1 MNRDRFDRCR
11 RQCRTVPI
19 ENDVGVGDDVDAHP
33 TRRRRHDR
41 VLSREEIGR
50 VSLHKWTVYV
60 RGANGEDLS
69 HCVAAVEFT
78 LHPSFEES
86 TRRLTKAPFE
96 VTETGWGEFDI
107 GVKMEFV
114 DGGAATTTTPLKLFP
129 TREEIAK
136 YGPQT
141 TKKPLIKERY
151 EEIVIHE
158 CDAAFSRRM
167 KAQGGKRAPKSEHDD
182 AWSTFTDRRELV
194 SIYAAREVTAERIKV
209 LEQQLEVLE
218 SIDANA

>member
-1 MNRDRFDRCR
+1 MTASTPASTTTTSSTTLT
-11 RQCRTVPI
+11 QPVI
-19 ENDVGVGDDVDAHP
+19 VGTIAYYLGKKADEYHSH
-33 TRRRRHDR
+33 R
-41 VLSREEIGR
+41 
-50 VSLHKWTVYV
+50 WTVYV
-60 RGANGEDLS
+60 RGLDGEDLT

-78 LHPSFEES
+78 LHPSFEEA
-86 TRRLTKAPFE
+86 TRRLTEAPFE

-107 GVKMEFV
+107 GVKIEFV
-114 DGGAATTTTPLKLFP
+114 DGGEVTTTTPLKLFP
-129 TREEIAK
+129 TQEEISK

-151 EEIVIHE
+151 EEIVFHE
-158 CDAAFSRRM
+158 CDAGFVRRV

-182 AWSTFTDRRELV
+182 AWSTFKDRHELV
-194 SIYAAREVTAERIKV
+194 AIYAAREVTKERIKV

>member
-1 MNRDRFDRCR
+1 MTASTPASTTTTTSSSTTLT
-11 RQCRTVPI
+11 QPVI
-19 ENDVGVGDDVDAHP
+19 VGTIAYYLGKKADEYHSH
-33 TRRRRHDR
+33 R
-41 VLSREEIGR
+41 
-50 VSLHKWTVYV
+50 WTVYV
-60 RGANGEDLS
+60 RGLDGEDLT

-78 LHPSFEES
+78 LHPSFEEA
-86 TRRLTKAPFE
+86 TRRLTEAPFE

-107 GVKMEFV
+107 GVKIEFV
-114 DGGAATTTTPLKLFP
+114 DGGEVTTTTPLKLFP
-129 TREEIAK
+129 TQEEISK

-151 EEIVIHE
+151 EEIVFHE
-158 CDAAFSRRM
+158 CDAGFVRRV

-182 AWSTFTDRRELV
+182 AWSTFKDRHELV
-194 SIYAAREVTAERIKV
+194 SIYAAREVTKERIKV